1 MNMNILVT
9 LNSNYIYP
17 LCVMLHSLSET
28 NRSNH
33 FDIYVMYSSLTEDD
47 FDMMKR
53 ALGSVDHT
61 LHRIRVDEGVFDS
74 APVLKRISKE
84 TYYRLLI
91 SDLIPDEVHRI
102 LYLDPDVV
110 ILRDLSD
117 FYNMD
122 LGGNALA
129 AGTHVNNFIL
139 WLNHIRLRMRRE
151 SKYINAGIMLIDADK
166 WREIAPVPEILRF
179 ISANIRRL
187 QLADQDVVNMMFEGK
202 IRIFDEKIY
211 NLDEKTFARHSKDPR
226 RPGYIDLEWV
236 RKNTVIIHYNGKIKP
251 WKEKEYD
258 GKLREYFEKY
268 KNF

>member
-1 MNMNILVT
+1 MNILVT

-28 NRSNH
+28 NKFNH
-33 FDIYVMYSSLTEDD
+33 FDIYVVYSSLTEDD

-53 ALGSVDHT
+53 ALGGADYK
-61 LHRIRVDEGVFDS
+61 LHRIRVDEGIFDS

-117 FYNMD
+117 FYNME
-122 LGGNALA
+122 LGGNVLA
-129 AGTHVNNFIL
+129 AGTHVNSFIL
-139 WLNHIRLRMRRE
+139 RLNHARLRMRKE
-151 SKYINAGIMLIDADK
+151 SKYVNAGIMLIDADK
-166 WREIAPVPEILRF
+166 WREIASVPVILSF

-187 QLADQDVVNMMFEGK
+187 QLADQDVVNMMFEGRIK
-202 IRIFDEKIY
+202 IFDERIY
-211 NLDEKTFARHSKDPR
+211 NLDEKTFARHSRDPR
-226 RPGYIDLEWV
+226 RQDYIDLEWV
-236 RKNTVIIHYNGKIKP
+236 RENTVIIHYNGKLKP

-258 GKLREYFEKY
+258 GKLKEYFDKY
-268 KNF
+268 KSF